1 MDLEDKI
8 IQATLAILGPGGHSD
23 TAILYAAHVTDI
35 VLDHMQEAVDYWTA
49 ETTYLQQ
56 RVEELEIDLMLEQE
70 GFRLEDSHTI
80 KPKRRTNFK

>member
-1 MDLEDKI
+1 MDIKDKI
-8 IQATLAILGPGGHSD
+8 MTVFWGRNLHTEQSWEQLADCI
-23 TAILYAAHVTDI
+23 TDI
-35 VLDHMQEAVDYWTA
+35 MLDHVQESVDYWTA